1 MSTKLTRRH
10 RTMWMCE
17 NHLSQLNSSFSH
29 LSPCLL
35 NHMLPHTQYT
45 RAESFSF
52 FAFTGIVTHI
62 ISFYRTAAKYCMSF
76 TFSRPQNHSSNSTLF
91 FCLWTPRVL
100 LVIRVRGK
108 QVSEYTSQ
116 QHERNESR
124 GTRLHVSL
132 LLRTGRILQWLP
144 LSFTSLLSLLSCQLA
159 ITLTSF

>member
-45 RAESFSF
+45 RAVIFIF
-52 FAFTGIVTHI
+52 CIHR
-62 ISFYRTAAKYCMSF
+62 Y
-76 TFSRPQNHSSNSTLF
+76 SNSYNILLSNCSQVLHVLHIFSPAKPFLQFNSF